1 MRGRRFLLVGLIL
14 AGLGVLVYSGV
25 RSAAV
30 YYVTVSELRAR
41 GKEAY
46 GVPVRVAGNVVPG
59 SVRREGSSLFFVLAE
74 GGARLPVTYRG
85 VVTDLFRDGAPVV
98 VEGIWTPEGGF
109 RARVLLTKCPTKYEG
124 GEGAP

>member
-1 MRGRRFLLVGLIL
+1 MKRRRFLLVGLIL
-14 AGLGVLVYSGV
+14 AGLGVLVYGGV

-30 YYVTVSELRAR
+30 YYVTVSELQAR
-41 GKEAY
+41 GEAAY

-59 SVRREGSSLFFVLAE
+59 SIRREGSRVFFVLAE
-74 GGARLPVTYRG
+74 GDARLPVTYRG

-98 VEGIWTPEGGF
+98 VEGTWGPEGVF

-124 GEGAP
+124 GEDAP

>member
-1 MRGRRFLLVGLIL
+1 
-14 AGLGVLVYSGV
+14 
-25 RSAAV
+25 
-30 YYVTVSELRAR
+30 
-41 GKEAY
+41 
-46 GVPVRVAGNVVPG
+46 
-59 SVRREGSSLFFVLAE
+59 
-74 GGARLPVTYRG
+74 VTYRG